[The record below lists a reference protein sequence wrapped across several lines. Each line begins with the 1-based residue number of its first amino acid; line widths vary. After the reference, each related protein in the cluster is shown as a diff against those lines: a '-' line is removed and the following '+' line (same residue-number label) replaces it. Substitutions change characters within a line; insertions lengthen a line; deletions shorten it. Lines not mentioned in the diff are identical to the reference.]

1 MVTHPTYVLIMSV
14 GPPVQI
20 TVDDQTG
27 IEIVIAGF
35 SQFRSSLERHRHSH
49 KGSRSRRSTSRSH
62 SKKRSKRRSAKRQGH
77 RRSHHDRRHRDGDS
91 RRHRSRSRR
100 HHRKHRH
107 RISSSSSSDDESH
120 KQYAPTVVRSNL
132 TGPKAVSSLPCFTND
147 KLNPFQRS
155 PSHDLKNTADK
166 NQNIKATV
174 TAATTVAS
182 GSTLT
187 SPVTS
192 TAAPTSITPTTV
204 SSLRL
209 NTRDLLDQIQK
220 HQEAQAKAQAIAA
233 AAAVNLP
240 KYYNPS
246 SVNAIKLAEQQQKR
260 KLLWSKKP
268 DNSTDSDGKTALW
281 ASTSLIAGKGD
292 QAAAAKFRKLMGI
305 HENMEQSQSSNPSER
320 DTQMRA
326 EAQAELFRRLEQEYE
341 VSRALTHTQRGVGLG
356 FSSAAHVDYNAYA
369 AMQSD
374 AQKGDH

>member
-1 MVTHPTYVLIMSV
+1 M
-14 GPPVQI
+14 
-20 TVDDQTG
+20 TVDSPIRVGNGDSPDVRSDHVSRPSSPDHG
-27 IEIVIAGF
+27 RR
-35 SQFRSSLERHRHSH
+35 SNRDRNCHRRSSLERHRHSH

-77 RRSHHDRRHRDGDS
+77 RHSHHDRRHRDGDS

-132 TGPKAVSSLPCFTND
+132 TGPKAVSSL
-147 KLNPFQRS
+147 RS

-192 TAAPTSITPTTV
+192 TAAPTSITSTTV

-268 DNSTDSDGKTALW
+268 DNSTDSVGNR
-281 ASTSLIAGKGD
+281 SMNIFGC
-292 QAAAAKFRKLMGI
+292 
-305 HENMEQSQSSNPSER
+305 
-320 DTQMRA
+320 
-326 EAQAELFRRLEQEYE
+326 LFS
-341 VSRALTHTQRGVGLG
+341 VS
-356 FSSAAHVDYNAYA
+356 F
-369 AMQSD
+369 
-374 AQKGDH
+374 